1 MKELD
6 AKYDP
11 TQNPFTPIEA
21 GFYPAHVSGFS
32 TREVKTKVGDA
43 IVVNMT
49 YQIAD
54 EAGEMTQ
61 IVYEMEGYEY
71 KLDKDNKQIPIKDKD
86 GKSKTTKCKHLVGK
100 KFSDNGTFVFTGDE
114 GSGRNGRY
122 FTLLNNLSI
131 NLEADSN
138 GNFPL
143 SLLEEEDVVGKPVL
157 AKLGSE
163 EYEKDGEKR
172 TAWKVFSVQPW
183 SDGQQISAEEM
194 EEDLPF

>member
-100 KFSDNGTFVFTGDE
+100 KFRDNGTFVFTGDE

-157 AKLGSE
+157 AKLSSE

>member
-100 KFSDNGTFVFTGDE
+100 KFRDNGTFVFTGDE

-143 SLLEEEDVVGKPVL
+143 SLLEEEDVV
-157 AKLGSE
+157 
-163 EYEKDGEKR
+163 
-172 TAWKVFSVQPW
+172 
-183 SDGQQISAEEM
+183 
-194 EEDLPF
+194 

>member
-100 KFSDNGTFVFTGDE
+100 KFRDNGTFVFTGDE

-163 EYEKDGEKR
+163 EYEIDGEKR

>member
-71 KLDKDNKQIPIKDKD
+71 KLDKDNKQIPVKDKD

-100 KFSDNGTFVFTGDE
+100 KFRDNGTFVFTGDE

>member
-11 TQNPFTPIEA
+11 TQNQFTPIEA

-100 KFSDNGTFVFTGDE
+100 KFRDNGTFVFTGDE

>member
-100 KFSDNGTFVFTGDE
+100 KFRDNGTFVFTGDE

>member
-54 EAGEMTQ
+54 EAGKMTQ

-100 KFSDNGTFVFTGDE
+100 KFRDNGTFVFTGDE

>member
-100 KFSDNGTFVFTGDE
+100 KFRDNGTFVFTGDE

-172 TAWKVFSVQPW
+172 TAWNVFSVQPW